1 MRFVITAID
10 YLNKWTNDCF
20 FSYSKP
26 SENVLNNTGRLN
38 QENQPIQQF
47 FSLKQDLYPYLLVNL
62 RSGSSFTV
70 VESKTKSRRI
80 TGSSIGS
87 NLFLGVLRILN
98 VFSDPT
104 EAITGAIN
112 GDSANVDMSVGDIY
126 GGEYKGLKLSS

>member
-1 MRFVITAID
+1 M
-10 YLNKWTNDCF
+10 
-20 FSYSKP
+20 
-26 SENVLNNTGRLN
+26 
-38 QENQPIQQF
+38 
-47 FSLKQDLYPYLLVNL
+47 NL

-70 VESKTKSRRI
+70 VESKTEWRRI

-104 EAITGAIN
+104 EAINGAIN

-126 GGEYKGLKLSS
+126 GGEYQ